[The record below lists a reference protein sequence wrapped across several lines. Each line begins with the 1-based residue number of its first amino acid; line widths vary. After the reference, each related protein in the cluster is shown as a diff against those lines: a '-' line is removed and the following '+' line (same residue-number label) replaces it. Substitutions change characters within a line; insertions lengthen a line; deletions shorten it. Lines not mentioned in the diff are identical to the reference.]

1 MFEKRCPGRTQVAV
15 AVRVGTMGLS
25 IPICSGTK
33 KDGQPCKFRGR
44 FDGKCK
50 FHAPKDCPE
59 CPICYEAV
67 SAKTQIKTS
76 CNHVFHRTCLQR
88 WTRDHNSC
96 PLCRANIRPAP
107 PPAPICNPEHSDF
120 IQTNAPRT
128 MTITVAPFTFMEN
141 GQTFQSAGSNFE
153 LDVSYL
159 WD

>member
-1 MFEKRCPGRTQVAV
+1 VAV

-67 SAKTQIKTS
+67 SAKTHIKTS

-88 WTRDHNSC
+88 WSRDHNSC

-107 PPAPICNPEHSDF
+107 PPAPIYNPEHSY
-120 IQTNAPRT
+120 APRT
-128 MTITVAPFTFMEN
+128 VTITVAPFTFTEN

-159 WD
+159 WE

>member
-1 MFEKRCPGRTQVAV
+1 MTAV
-15 AVRVGTMGLS
+15 LRVGKMSTPPL
-25 IPICSGTK
+25 PVCSGVK

-67 SAKTQIKTS
+67 PTKNNIKTS

-96 PLCRANIRPAP
+96 PLCRANIRPVP
-107 PPAPICNPEHSDF
+107 PPAPLYNPEHS
-120 IQTNAPRT
+120 PRT
-128 MTITVAPFTFMEN
+128 MTITMAPFTFTEN
-141 GQTFQSAGSNFE
+141 GHTFRSTGSSFE

-159 WD
+159 WV

>member
-1 MFEKRCPGRTQVAV
+1 MTTPP
-15 AVRVGTMGLS
+15 L
-25 IPICSGTK
+25 PICSGVK

-67 SAKTQIKTS
+67 SAKTHIKTS

-107 PPAPICNPEHSDF
+107 PPAPIYNPEHSHGTSLSDF
-120 IQTNAPRT
+120 IQTNTPRT
-128 MTITVAPFTFMEN
+128 MTITVAPFTFTEN

>member
-1 MFEKRCPGRTQVAV
+1 MSTALPV
-15 AVRVGTMGLS
+15 
-25 IPICSGTK
+25 CSGVK

-76 CNHVFHRTCLQR
+76 CKHVFHRTCLQR

-107 PPAPICNPEHSDF
+107 PPAPIYNPEHSDF

-128 MTITVAPFTFMEN
+128 VTITVAPFTFMEN